1 MTEKPPGNDNHVER
15 VHASFDALNQKVGRH
30 LDADARTAIE
40 KVRTAAVER
49 DRDAMREH
57 MDALRERHGWLYK
70 ELAAHPQ
77 VATLL
82 DELALWGF

>member
-1 MTEKPPGNDNHVER
+1 MAEKPSDHPADR
-15 VHASFDALNQKVGRH
+15 VHASFDALHQQVEGR
-30 LDADARTAIE
+30 LDAASRTAIE
-40 KVRTAAVER
+40 KVRVAAAEG
-49 DRDAMREH
+49 DRESMRAH
-57 MDALRERHGWLYK
+57 MENLRERHGWLYK

>member
-1 MTEKPPGNDNHVER
+1 MAEKPPDDHADR
-15 VHASFDALNQKVGRH
+15 VHASFDALHQQVEGR
-30 LDADARTAIE
+30 LDAASRTAME
-40 KVRTAAVER
+40 KVRIAAAEG
-49 DRDAMREH
+49 DRESMRAH
-57 MDALRERHGWLYK
+57 METLRERHGWLYK

>member
-1 MTEKPPGNDNHVER
+1 M
-15 VHASFDALNQKVGRH
+15 
-30 LDADARTAIE
+30 RT
-40 KVRTAAVER
+40 
-49 DRDAMREH
+49 H
-57 MDALRERHGWLYK
+57 MESLREQHGWLYK

>member
-1 MTEKPPGNDNHVER
+1 MAEKPPDDHAER
-15 VHASFDALNQKVGRH
+15 VHASFDALQEKVGER
-30 LDADARTAIE
+30 LDAASRTAIE
-40 KVRTAAVER
+40 KVRVAAAEG
-49 DRDAMREH
+49 DRDAVREH
-57 MDALRERHGWLYK
+57 LDALRERHGWLYK